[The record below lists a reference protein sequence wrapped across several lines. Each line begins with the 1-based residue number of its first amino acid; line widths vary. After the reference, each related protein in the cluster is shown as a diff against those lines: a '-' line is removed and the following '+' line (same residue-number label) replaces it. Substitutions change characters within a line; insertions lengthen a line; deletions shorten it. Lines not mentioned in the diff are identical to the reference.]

1 MSDRADSLRAL
12 LVRNVGSIALEHR
25 TRTASVDFHHARL
38 TDGTPATK
46 LGAAV
51 LVVAPG
57 KIACPYH
64 LHHAQEE
71 MFVILDG
78 SGTLR
83 VAGEQVPIR
92 AGDVITVP
100 PGPDYPRQ
108 IINTSDAPLKYLA
121 ISTQEDPEIYEYP
134 DSGKFMAEAGL
145 AREHPFE
152 VIQRSGESLD
162 YWDGEP

>member
-1 MSDRADSLRAL
+1 MTVRADMLRAL
-12 LVRNVGSIALEHR
+12 LVRNTGSILMEHR
-25 TRTASVDFHHARL
+25 IRTASVEYHHARL
-38 TDGTPATK
+38 TEGTPATK

-51 LVVAPG
+51 LVLGPG

-71 MFVILDG
+71 MFVILEG

-83 VAGEQVPIR
+83 IAGEHVPIG
-92 AGDVITVP
+92 AGDVITAP
-100 PGPDYPRQ
+100 AGPDYPRQ
-108 IINTSDAPLKYLA
+108 IINTSDAQLKYLA
-121 ISTQEDPEIYEYP
+121 ISTQDDPEIYEYP

-162 YWDGEP
+162 YWDGEA

>member
-1 MSDRADSLRAL
+1 MTDKAEALKAL
-12 LVRNVGSIALEHR
+12 LIRNFDTVPLEHR
-25 TRTASVDFHHARL
+25 TRTASVDFRHARV
-38 TDGTPATK
+38 TEGT
-46 LGAAV
+46 AV
-51 LVVAPG
+51 LVVTPG

-71 MFVILDG
+71 MFVILEG

-83 VAGEQVPIR
+83 VAGEHVPIG

-121 ISTQEDPEIYEYP
+121 ISTQDDPEIYEYP

-145 AREHPFE
+145 FREHPFE
-152 VIQRSGESLD
+152 VIQRSRESLD